1 MKTEVKYLNIDEY
14 AEYRGVTR
22 KTIYNWLYN
31 GNKDSKGNPIPLEI
45 IAGKKL
51 FKV

>member
-1 MKTEVKYLNIDEY
+1 MENKTYLNIDEY

-22 KTIYNWLYN
+22 KTIYNWIEN
-31 GNKDSKGNPIPLEI
+31 DCKDSKGNQIPLII

-51 FKV
+51 FVL